1 MDADLQ
7 QIIEEESLKPDETRA
22 FVANAFR
29 DGAIPES
36 GTAIT
41 KMARLTTFLDRYL
54 GLTLCRTEVR

>member
-41 KMARLTTFLDRYL
+41 KMAGSLRF
-54 GLTLCRTEVR
+54 